1 MQADTITL
9 IHKYYDY
16 FNKQD
21 VESFLALLDNQ
32 VIHDI
37 NQGVSEVGFEAFSHF
52 MKRMNNAYQEKVT
65 DLVIMT
71 NQDGSRASAEFII
84 DGIYLATDS
93 DLPKANHQPYSLRC
107 GAFFEIKNNK
117 IMRVTNYYNM
127 QDWLKQ
133 VKE

>member
-1 MQADTITL
+1 MQADTLTVIQT
-9 IHKYYDY
+9 YYDC

-21 VESFLALLDNQ
+21 IQSFLALLDNQ
-32 VIHDI
+32 VVHDI
-37 NQGVSEVGFEAFSHF
+37 NQGASEVGIEAFSQF
-52 MKRMNNAYQEKVT
+52 MNRMNNAYQEKVK
-65 DLVIMT
+65 DLVIMA

-107 GAFFEIKNNK
+107 GAFFEVKNSK
-117 IMRVTNYYNM
+117 ITRVTNYYNM

-133 VKE
+133 VNE